1 MNKIIITFLLLT
13 TLLSCSYRPILGDK
27 KYDFQISNINFEGEN
42 KLNNIIKK
50 NLKNNVFG
58 NKKYDLFFITNK
70 KKEVVTS
77 NDKGKPLNFR
87 LNVNLE
93 YQIFYDN
100 KKILKST
107 IVKQEV
113 YENKTD
119 KFELSQDEE
128 NILLNLSEELSNDL
142 LMAIVLLNND
152 S

>member
-58 NKKYDLFFITNK
+58 NKKYDLFFITKK

-77 NDKGKPLNFR
+77 NDKGEPLNFR

>member
-1 MNKIIITFLLLT
+1 MNKIITTFLLLT
-13 TLLSCSYRPILGDK
+13 TLLSCSYKPILGDK

-42 KLNNIIKK
+42 KLNNIIKE
-50 NLKNNVFG
+50 NLKNKSFG

-70 KKEVVTS
+70 KREVVTS
-77 NDKGKPLNFR
+77 NDKGEPLNFR

-100 KKILKST
+100 KKILNNN

>member
-113 YENKTD
+113 YENKPD

>member
-1 MNKIIITFLLLT
+1 M
-13 TLLSCSYRPILGDK
+13 
-27 KYDFQISNINFEGEN
+27 
-42 KLNNIIKK
+42 
-50 NLKNNVFG
+50 
-58 NKKYDLFFITNK
+58 
-70 KKEVVTS
+70 
-77 NDKGKPLNFR
+77 
-87 LNVNLE
+87 E
-93 YQIFYDN
+93 YLIFYDN

-113 YENKTD
+113 YDNKSD

>member
-1 MNKIIITFLLLT
+1 M
-13 TLLSCSYRPILGDK
+13 
-27 KYDFQISNINFEGEN
+27 
-42 KLNNIIKK
+42 
-50 NLKNNVFG
+50 
-58 NKKYDLFFITNK
+58 
-70 KKEVVTS
+70 
-77 NDKGKPLNFR
+77 
-87 LNVNLE
+87 E
-93 YQIFYDN
+93 YQIFYNN

-113 YENKTD
+113 YDNKSD

>member
-1 MNKIIITFLLLT
+1 M
-13 TLLSCSYRPILGDK
+13 
-27 KYDFQISNINFEGEN
+27 
-42 KLNNIIKK
+42 
-50 NLKNNVFG
+50 
-58 NKKYDLFFITNK
+58 
-70 KKEVVTS
+70 
-77 NDKGKPLNFR
+77 
-87 LNVNLE
+87 E

-107 IVKQEV
+107 IAKQEV